1 MQFLFGNAMNWF
13 NNLRISQKL
22 LLSFSLVIA
31 VFLASNIFAYIAFKK
46 VSGIVERIQTED
58 LTVLNKLQRSNTKL
72 EQIRKREY
80 QIVSKW
86 RGEEETKGSIKKL
99 RSDFRAIEK
108 TLVEIEPF
116 LDADSTKSTFQA
128 LTKDLAQYKQYCED
142 DIALVQK
149 DSIDAVIMQLET
161 TNDALKTSVQ
171 VHINELIDFYSNRS
185 KARQKETHR
194 EFQVSSFRLLA
205 VSIGGLIA
213 VLALAYLLGRAISRP
228 IQRIQRA
235 AEAVAAG
242 DTNVEAGLRQTD
254 EIGMLAHS
262 FDEMVEKIRESIRNV
277 EKKSTEVEH
286 FANEAENR
294 RSVSEQERN
303 HLHESVERMSEVMRD
318 LASGNLTATLPPDN
332 DRDINLLYS
341 EYNQTVEKLRQTVE
355 NITHASVIASQ
366 TSSLLD
372 DSSHQF
378 ASTAEEQAA
387 QVTALTQAIQHVL
400 LSSGTNTRLTQKARD
415 VSEQNSI
422 NANNGGEMLHQTLE
436 RLRTMLQISEASTER
451 VQRLNESSM
460 RISEILTTIEEI
472 ADQTNLLALNAAIE
486 AARAG
491 DQGRGFAVVADEVRK
506 LAERTQKA
514 TKEIGQM
521 ISSIRQETSE
531 SVGMMQSQFVEIKSG
546 VHLAEQAGAR
556 LMTVIDGTKAIQDL
570 VSNINDAS
578 NEETA
583 VLKEVITNAESIS
596 AAAEEASA
604 AVHSLA
610 NIATQLRRQADE
622 LVAIGGQFHIQNPAF
637 RLQTEPLL
645 ASYNNINN

>member
-1 MQFLFGNAMNWF
+1 MKWF
-13 NNLRISQKL
+13 RNLRIAQKL
-22 LLSFSLVIA
+22 LLAFSLVIM
-31 VFLASNIFAYIAFKK
+31 VFIASNVLAYLAFKK
-46 VSGIVERIQTED
+46 VSGIVERVQAED
-58 LTVLNKLQRSNTKL
+58 VNVLNKLQRINARL

-80 QIVSKW
+80 QLAANW
-86 RGEEETKGSIKKL
+86 RGKQETEETIKKM
-99 RSDFRAIEK
+99 RRDFIGMNK
-108 TLVEIEPF
+108 ILQEIEPF
-116 LDADSTKSTFQA
+116 LDLDSAKTTFQT
-128 LTKDLAQYKQYCED
+128 LQKDLEQYKQCCED
-142 DIALVQK
+142 DIRFVEK
-149 DSIDAVIMQLET
+149 DSAEQVVMQIET
-161 TNDALKTSVQ
+161 TNDIIKTAVQ
-171 VHINELIDFYSNRS
+171 VHINTLITLYSNRS
-185 KARQKETHR
+185 KARQKEAHQ
-194 EFQVSSFRLLA
+194 EFQTSSFRLLA
-205 VSIGGLIA
+205 ASIGGLFTVI
-213 VLALAYLLGRAISRP
+213 VLATLLGRAISRP
-228 IQRIQRA
+228 LQQIQRA

-242 DTNVEAGLRQTD
+242 DTSVEAGLRQSD

-318 LASGNLTATLPPDN
+318 LASGNLTATLPPDD

-355 NITHASVIASQ
+355 NITYASVIASQ

-415 VSEQNSI
+415 VSEQNSL
-422 NANNGGEMLHQTLE
+422 NASNGGEMLHQTLE
-436 RLRTMLQISEASTER
+436 RLRAMLHISEVSTER

-514 TKEIGQM
+514 TKEISQM
-521 ISSIRQETSE
+521 IGAIREETTE
-531 SVGMMQSQFVEIKSG
+531 SVEMMQSQFVEIKSG
-546 VHLAEQAGAR
+546 VHLAEQAGTR

-583 VLKEVITNAESIS
+583 VLKEVITNAQSIS

-622 LVAIGGQFHIQNPAF
+622 LVAIGGQFRIQDAPY
-637 RLQTEPLL
+637 RPQTLPML
-645 ASYNNINN
+645 ASYN